1 MECVRL
7 AGAFRLDG
15 PGAQHNRGH
24 ERTPK
29 REQALASSAHSKRFA
44 MSEDRPTPGQD
55 FLSLDYSLTS
65 DGKTSFFSGA
75 FMSQTK
81 PSLDDLRIQRKT
93 TSQAKPGVWVWLGFV
108 LMLLAVGVLIWWFK
122 GDRAMEVHTA
132 LVRETATV
140 GNERTVLNASGYVTA
155 RREATVSSKVTGKVI
170 EVLVEEGMKVQEG
183 QVLARLDDTNVK
195 TSLFLAQAQLVS
207 ARNALAE
214 TRVRIREADQEL
226 NRQSGLLKARVAMQ
240 SDYDHAEASWLALK
254 ARLEQQQSDVSV
266 GEKQVD
272 YWQQQLDDTIIRA
285 PFAGIVTS
293 KNAQPGEMISPI
305 SAGGGFT
312 RTGICTIVDMQS
324 LEIEIDVN
332 ESYIN
337 RVESG
342 QPVEAT
348 LDAYPDWK
356 IPCKVIAIIPT
367 ADRQKST
374 VKVRVGFDKLDPRI
388 LPEMSVKVAFREAAS
403 PGSVAQRTVSVPK
416 AAIHQEDGHDVVL
429 VVQNN
434 HAERRAITVSS
445 TTDDETIVNAGL
457 SAGEKV
463 ILDWPPGLTEGVKVK
478 RAKP

>member
-1 MECVRL
+1 M
-7 AGAFRLDG
+7 
-15 PGAQHNRGH
+15 
-24 ERTPK
+24 
-29 REQALASSAHSKRFA
+29 
-44 MSEDRPTPGQD
+44 
-55 FLSLDYSLTS
+55 TS
-65 DGKTSFFSGA
+65 PRKSGFFFGA

-81 PSLDDLRIQRKT
+81 PSLDDLRIERRS
-93 TSQAKPGVWVWLGFV
+93 TSQANPGIWLWMGLILV
-108 LMLLAVGVLIWWFK
+108 LLLVAASLWWFK
-122 GDRAMEVHTA
+122 GASAITVHTA
-132 LVRETATV
+132 LVRETSSV

-214 TRVRIREADQEL
+214 TRVRIREAEQEL
-226 NRQSGLLKARVAMQ
+226 ERQNGLLKAKIATQ
-240 SDYDHAEASWLALK
+240 ADYDHAEASALALK
-254 ARLEQQQSDVSV
+254 AKLEQQQSDVSV
-266 GEKQVD
+266 AEKQID

-337 RVESG
+337 RVEAG
-342 QPVEAT
+342 QPVEAA

-388 LPEMSVKVAFREAAS
+388 LPEMSVKVAFREAAT
-403 PGSVAQRTVSVPK
+403 PGSVAQRAVIVPRV
-416 AAIHQEDGHDVVL
+416 AVHQQDSHDVVL
-429 VVQNN
+429 VVQNER
-434 HAERRAITVSS
+434 AERRAVTVSS
-445 TTDDETIVNAGL
+445 STDDETLVTAGL
-457 SAGEKV
+457 SSGEKV
-463 ILDWPPGLTEGVKVK
+463 ILDWPAGLTEGVKVK
-478 RAKP
+478 EAKP